1 MRDAPLGSIYVIC
14 MSNSSEMSRCF
25 ITDRGIWTHLD
36 WCTHVS
42 VEWLE
47 LALRSTGGYLTPQA
61 WQLGPCKHYIMDW
74 CIRVSHVTGALTTS
88 TISANP
94 LLLHTHSHKNS
105 SSMHTLSSVRSQKCC
120 RNTFNILWQH
130 CIICTYR
137 LVELQPNCMN
147 DVVPLLH
154 LIDDP
159 AV

>member
-1 MRDAPLGSIYVIC
+1 MPHWDPFMWYVC
-14 MSNSSEMSRCF
+14 QTPVKFHAVLSQ
-25 ITDRGIWTHLD
+25 TGIWTHLD

-47 LALRSTGGYLTPQA
+47 LALCSTGGYLTPQA

-74 CIRVSHVTGALTTS
+74 CIRISHVTGALTRSAIS
-88 TISANP
+88 TNP
-94 LLLHTHSHKNS
+94 PPSPHTHLHKNS
-105 SSMHTLSSVRSQKCC
+105 SSMHTPSSIRSQKCC

-130 CIICTYR
+130 SSICTYR
-137 LVELQPNCMN
+137 LVELQPNYMN